1 MASTLIIV
9 NQKGEEVISRHYRSD
24 IPKASIDA
32 FRTKIIAS
40 KATGQ
45 VLIKFYHNIYYT
57 NDYNI
62 YRNHLL

>member
-1 MASTLIIV
+1 MASTLIII

-32 FRTKIIAS
+32 FRSKIIAS

-45 VLIKFYHNIYYT
+45 VFYFYILFYFG
-57 NDYNI
+57 
-62 YRNHLL
+62 

>member
-1 MASTLIIV
+1 MASTLIII

-32 FRTKIIAS
+32 FRSKIIAS

-45 VLIKFYHNIYYT
+45 VFYFLLFYYILI
-57 NDYNI
+57 NDF
-62 YRNHLL
+62 

>member
-1 MASTLIIV
+1 MASSIILV

-32 FRTKIIAS
+32 FCSKIIAS

-45 VLIKFYHNIYYT
+45 VNLI
-57 NDYNI
+57 
-62 YRNHLL
+62 